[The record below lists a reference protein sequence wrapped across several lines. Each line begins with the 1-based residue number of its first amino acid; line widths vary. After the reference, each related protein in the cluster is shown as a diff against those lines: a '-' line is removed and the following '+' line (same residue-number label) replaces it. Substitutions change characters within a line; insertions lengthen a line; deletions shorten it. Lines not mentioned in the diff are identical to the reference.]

1 MGGNLIKQVTS
12 GNYEVKEFLG
22 WDADDNSFYYISNE
36 ESPLRQAVYQIDR
49 KGKKTKL
56 SSQTGSQ
63 QCTVQYEHEILHE
76 SLFKPE
82 YSHCHY
88 SK

>member
-36 ESPLRQAVYQIDR
+36 ESPLR
-49 KGKKTKL
+49 
-56 SSQTGSQ
+56 
-63 QCTVQYEHEILHE
+63 
-76 SLFKPE
+76 
-82 YSHCHY
+82 
-88 SK
+88 